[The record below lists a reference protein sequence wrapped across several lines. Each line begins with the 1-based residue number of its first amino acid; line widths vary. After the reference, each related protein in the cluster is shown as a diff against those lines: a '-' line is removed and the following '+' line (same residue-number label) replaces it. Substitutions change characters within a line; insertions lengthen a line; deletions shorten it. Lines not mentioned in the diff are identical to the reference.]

1 MTHGFLICASKFKSV
16 RNRPAVVRY
25 REHCF
30 VTLFSF
36 IHNTQ
41 AVSILL
47 LFLVLVGCVCDY
59 DAQISF
65 VETQTLV
72 WLCVPVCSGWHCSSS
87 STEYTTM
94 GLLPCSWSALDSIH
108 WQPSLNFAVLLPPL
122 RCVRPVSVG
131 PNPRRLCRLC
141 THTRMWHDLWP
152 VRTLHPGCGIEMQSK
167 TRSPSRLFV
176 RVVQQCAVTESHRHK
191 ASALSAEA
199 TECTQQPQAQAV
211 FVQFLSD
218 IVLIDWWI
226 DWLEH
231 FHGALLLTGGVVLQE
246 E

>member
-1 MTHGFLICASKFKSV
+1 MTHGSLICASKFRYV

-72 WLCVPVCSGWHCSSS
+72 WLCVPVCSGCHCSSN

-131 PNPRRLCRLC
+131 PNPDDSAASVL
-141 THTRMWHDLWP
+141 T
-152 VRTLHPGCGIEMQSK
+152 PGCGTTSDLWQRY
-167 TRSPSRLFV
+167 TPG
-176 RVVQQCAVTESHRHK
+176 AV
-191 ASALSAEA
+191 
-199 TECTQQPQAQAV
+199 
-211 FVQFLSD
+211 
-218 IVLIDWWI
+218 
-226 DWLEH
+226 
-231 FHGALLLTGGVVLQE
+231 
-246 E
+246 